1 MKAVKAV
8 TARPGNAII
17 NPYNPFEIDLLPC
30 RGLQSLIKRFFHLRH
45 IHYRPQRSCEG
56 YVFTPVCQS
65 FCSQGG
71 GGEHLERYPLDQVH
85 PLGRAGTPPGTRYTP
100 RAGQVHP
107 PDQVHPRAGTPP
119 LARYTPWVSY
129 PPGTRYTPLG
139 RYTLGPG
146 TPPGPGTHPPGPGT
160 PPWTRYIPR
169 NQVPPA
175 PRDGYCR
182 GRYASYWNAF
192 LFFFFCFSISL
203 LSCFLVSLPSIFFMF
218 FCM

>member
-71 GGEHLERYPLDQVH
+71 GEHLGRYPLDQVH
-85 PLGRAGTPPGTRYTP
+85 PPPGRAGTPLGPGTPPGRAGTPPRPGTPPGRYT
-100 RAGQVHP
+100 
-107 PDQVHPRAGTPP
+107 P

-146 TPPGPGTHPPGPGT
+146 IPSGPGTHPPGPGT

-169 NQVPPA
+169 NQVPPI

-182 GRYASYWNAF
+182 GRYAFYWNAF
-192 LFFFFCFSISL
+192 LFFFCFSISL
-203 LSCFLVSLPSIFFMF
+203 LSIFWLVCPPYFLF